1 MYVICN
7 MKETSFAQQCL
18 DILKQEDV
26 KKEIRLLSRPVIDFI
41 LYEINPFI
49 YFIIIIL
56 ILIFIMN
63 LAILLFIFFNQG
75 IQHFIIGTQFVI
87 LHFCLV

>member
-1 MYVICN
+1 
-7 MKETSFAQQCL
+7 MKESSFAQQCL

-56 ILIFIMN
+56 ILIFVMN
-63 LAILLFIFFNQG
+63 LAILLFIFFNHRIYSQTR
-75 IQHFIIGTQFVI
+75 IIS
-87 LHFCLV
+87 LL

>member
-63 LAILLFIFFNQG
+63 LAILLFIFFNHKIYSQNR
-75 IQHFIIGTQFVI
+75 ITS
-87 LHFCLV
+87 LL

>member
-1 MYVICN
+1 
-7 MKETSFAQQCL
+7 MKEQSFAQQCL

-56 ILIFIMN
+56 VLIFMMN
-63 LAILLFIFFNQG
+63 LAILLFIFFNQRLYPNNR
-75 IQHFIIGTQFVI
+75 IISS
-87 LHFCLV
+87 L